1 MAPIAKGSS
10 AFQRPLDHL
19 LGTPASV
26 RVLRVLVEHGGALA
40 PPTIASRARVTRQ
53 SAWNALNRLLQI
65 GVVEGVGEGR
75 ATSYR
80 LAGAHPLVPPL
91 QALFATERQRLER
104 LFATVRDIAVKM
116 KPRPIAIWLY
126 GSVARGED
134 DPNSDIDLAVLSP
147 EGETSRHELELS
159 DSLWP
164 VLGDVANRLSVI
176 AMSPADVRRM
186 KRQRQK
192 LWANIRRDAIP
203 LYGPAPSEAVRD

>member
-1 MAPIAKGSS
+1 MPPIAKRSS

-19 LGTPASV
+19 LGTPAGV

-40 PPTIASRARVTRQ
+40 PPTIAGRARVTRQ
-53 SAWNALNRLLQI
+53 SAWNALNRLLQM
-65 GVVEGVGEGR
+65 GVIESVGEGR

-80 LAGAHPLVPPL
+80 LAATHRLAPVL

-104 LFATVRDIAVKM
+104 LFATVREAAVRM
-116 KPRPIAIWLY
+116 KPKPIAIWLY

-147 EGETSRHELELS
+147 EGVMSRHERELS
-159 DSLWP
+159 EALWP
-164 VLGDVANRLSVI
+164 FLGEVANRFSVI

-186 KRQRQK
+186 KRQKQK

-203 LYGPAPSEAVRD
+203 LYGPAPSEAFRD